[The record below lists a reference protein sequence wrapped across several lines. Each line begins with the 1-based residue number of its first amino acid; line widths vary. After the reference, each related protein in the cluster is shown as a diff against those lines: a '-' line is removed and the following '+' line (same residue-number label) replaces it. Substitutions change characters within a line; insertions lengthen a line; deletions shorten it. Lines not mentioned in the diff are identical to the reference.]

1 MTVEWSPRAVATASR
16 LLVDGEGM
24 QAVVAALDALAGDPY
39 PAQSFQWGE
48 MLRLRVGRYR
58 VMYVI
63 EDDLITIERV
73 DRVGGSWAEEQ
84 RATPVQDQTEWQIEW
99 QTALAGACPGC
110 AGAGLCSRSAW
121 SAVLPA
127 ASESYGDTW

>member
-1 MTVEWSPRAVATASR
+1 MRVEWSPRAVTTASR
-16 LLVDGEGM
+16 FLDDAEGM

-73 DRVGGSWAEEQ
+73 DRVGGS
-84 RATPVQDQTEWQIEW
+84 
-99 QTALAGACPGC
+99 
-110 AGAGLCSRSAW
+110 
-121 SAVLPA
+121 
-127 ASESYGDTW
+127 